1 MSLSPSRARIVE
13 GLIFGTILLDFVGFS
28 ILIPVLPIYARNLGA
43 TEIEVGL
50 LLSLYSLAL
59 VLFLPLWGWISDRV
73 GRRPVILVCLLG
85 TSGYF
90 GLLSIAVTVPE
101 LYLARVVG
109 GFFGAS
115 IGVAQAYMT
124 DITSGADRTR
134 GMGLIGAAVGVAF
147 VVGPAMGGVLYSVHP
162 LLPFYAT
169 ALLALANFGLAVWLL
184 PEPKRVRSVGGGWR
198 GLARALVPTP
208 IQVFAG
214 AHENRTR
221 LYLYLFFHIFACFSA
236 LEAMFPLYASD
247 SFGWSP
253 LDVGLF
259 LAYVGVVIGVT
270 QGLLIGPLSRA
281 WGEVPLV
288 ALGLAMTGGAMALL
302 PAAHSLEWLMVVG
315 AAIAFGNGVGFPAF
329 TSLFSKV
336 CGGEQAGEYLGH
348 SQSMAQTGRA
358 LGPYWGGWAM
368 GSVGVGA
375 PFLLGGLGILAGLG
389 VFLARRGFLD
399 PRTLDDEGGE
409 PQGSR
414 SRTSYIPPAG
424 GS

>member
-124 DITSGADRTR
+124 GRWGTWGWRSGGFPSRS
-134 GMGLIGAAVGVAF
+134 GSAA
-147 VVGPAMGGVLYSVHP
+147 L
-162 LLPFYAT
+162 
-169 ALLALANFGLAVWLL
+169 
-184 PEPKRVRSVGGGWR
+184 GGGWR

-409 PQGSR
+409 PQGSA